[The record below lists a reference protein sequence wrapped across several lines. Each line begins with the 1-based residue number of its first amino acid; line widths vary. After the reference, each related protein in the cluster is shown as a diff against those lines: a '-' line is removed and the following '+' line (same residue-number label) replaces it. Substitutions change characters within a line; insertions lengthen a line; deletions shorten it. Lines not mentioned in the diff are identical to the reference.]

1 MLAFP
6 SRLTDFVWN
15 HFHFQPMA
23 NVDIGRNMRACPMQ
37 VTTAAAKAWQT
48 SIVTDTGD
56 GPEVSARTCA
66 ASTNTNDS
74 TPVGTRKA
82 AVTNT
87 RDSTMWWDEDSTEA
101 TEANVVLGE

>member
-1 MLAFP
+1 
-6 SRLTDFVWN
+6 
-15 HFHFQPMA
+15 
-23 NVDIGRNMRACPMQ
+23 MRACPMQ

-101 TEANVVLGE
+101 TEANVVLGEQLLNLPCSYMADKTETATLTAYRCG